1 MPKVLLGN
9 QVHKAQLGKPD
20 YLVLLERKVR
30 EAHQDCRED
39 MEKLVLLVNLA
50 YVAAE
55 VPRDNRVH
63 QEKRE
68 TLELLAHRAHELTE
82 PH

>member
-9 QVHKAQLGKPD
+9 RAHKAQQGKLD

-39 MEKLVLLVNLA
+39 MEKLALLVNLV

-55 VPRDNRVH
+55 VPLDNRVH

-68 TLELLAHRAHELTE
+68 TVELLAHRAHELTE
-82 PH
+82 TH